1 MVVGGVSGYYSWW
14 WLSLRSFKPV
24 GSLAFLGFL
33 GSLESLKTLKTLKTL
48 ETLFKVLLHPR
59 IEERL
64 HLGNRLLDEGLL
76 LLDGFYLLGKGL
88 LFQ

>member
-14 WLSLRSFKPV
+14 WLPLRSFKSV
-24 GSLAFLGFL
+24 GSLGFL
-33 GSLESLKTLKTLKTL
+33 GSLESLKTLKNL

-88 LFQ
+88 L